1 MIETM
6 KVMITMFVGSGL
18 FVGCVL
24 GWSFKIRW
32 KAVIVIAI
40 TVTKNHNVRIAPALI
55 RKYAHV
61 VNR

>member
-24 GWSFKIRW
+24 GWSFKIR
-32 KAVIVIAI
+32 
-40 TVTKNHNVRIAPALI
+40 
-55 RKYAHV
+55 
-61 VNR
+61 